1 MDLNRRST
9 RGAAYLG
16 RWAQRFALTAH
27 SLWLQD
33 MIITGIQEKIRSR
46 SYEFS
51 RHAVD
56 QSIRRDISVG
66 ELEEALVGNIEII
79 EDYPDDKYGPSCLV
93 LGYTSSGRALH
104 VLCSYPSRS
113 ILKAITIYDPDPSQ
127 WIDDRIRIS

>member
-1 MDLNRRST
+1 MLNS
-9 RGAAYLG
+9 
-16 RWAQRFALTAH
+16 WAQKFALTAH

-33 MIITGIQEKIRSR
+33 MIITAIQEKIRSR

-104 VLCSYPSRS
+104 VLCSYPSRP
-113 ILKAITIYDPDPSQ
+113 ILKVITIYEPDPNQ